1 MYVSYPRNKTFIF
14 TYCMEIS
21 FFIYRE
27 PSGNKSVKLISLGHL
42 RAFQVS
48 CTISGLKCNQ
58 EVFQEPAEG

>member
-1 MYVSYPRNKTFIF
+1 
-14 TYCMEIS
+14 MEIS